1 MQITVT
7 LKYMLNQS
15 TVDHVFH
22 ALGDPTRRQLVE
34 RLSRGPASVSDLA
47 KPLGITMAAV
57 VQHIQ
62 VLERSG
68 IIRTE
73 KVGRVRTCR
82 IEPEGLDVAA
92 AWIAERRSLWE
103 RRLDRLG
110 DLLAEDDPP
119 R

>member
-1 MQITVT
+1 MYPTTIP
-7 LKYMLNQS
+7 KYMLNQHA
-15 TVDHVFH
+15 VDHVFH
-22 ALGDPTRRQLVE
+22 ALGDPTRRQLIE

-82 IEPEGLDVAA
+82 LEPEGLDVAA
-92 AWIAERRSLWE
+92 AWIAERRNLWE

-110 DLLAEDDPP
+110 DLLAEDEPP
-119 R
+119 P

>member
-1 MQITVT
+1 
-7 LKYMLNQS
+7 MLNQS

-34 RLSRGPASVSDLA
+34 HLSRGPASVSDLA

-57 VQHIQ
+57 VQHIH

-92 AWIAERRSLWE
+92 ASIAERRSLWE

-110 DLLAEDDPP
+110 DLLAEDEPP